1 MKNKHI
7 LIIFLLGTIITIF
20 GSLLKILHLEIG
32 VVTGNVV
39 LTVGILVEL
48 LAVILFIFKLLKNNK
63 NEFLNQ

>member
-48 LAVILFIFKLLKNNK
+48 LAVILFIFKLLKDNK